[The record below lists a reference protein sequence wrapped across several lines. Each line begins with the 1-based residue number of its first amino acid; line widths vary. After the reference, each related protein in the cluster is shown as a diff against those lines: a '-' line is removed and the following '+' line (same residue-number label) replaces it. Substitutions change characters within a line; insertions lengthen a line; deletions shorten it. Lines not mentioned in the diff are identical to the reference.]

1 MSELYMNNILLN
13 AELMINKMMNNPIMI
28 YSLVVTTIKTMRWYN
43 AEKPENTRL
52 MISYL
57 FSTTSR
63 YIFFPIYLIS
73 DSFEFSVDMHN
84 YLMNNNIKLV

>member
-1 MSELYMNNILLN
+1 MSELYMNNILIN

-28 YSLVVTTIKTMRWYN
+28 YSLVVTTLKTMRWYN
-43 AEKPENTRL
+43 VEKPEKTKL
-52 MISYL
+52 IVSYL

-73 DSFEFSVDMHN
+73 DSFEFSVEIHN
-84 YLMNNNIKLV
+84 YLMNNNIKLI